1 MAISKSTSNVGKADF
16 LTWYLFCYGQ
26 ERFCNNF
33 ENAFVSSEKKI
44 KLTFWG
50 QFLDFLK
57 GTNSFIL
64 WEDYLL
70 CRNITRHESS
80 CYLDSW

>member
-33 ENAFVSSEKKI
+33 ENAFVSAMCLVTKEIVMSARPRAI
-44 KLTFWG
+44 LAVVH
-50 QFLDFLK
+50 
-57 GTNSFIL
+57 NSISNVVKTYIL
-64 WEDYLL
+64 
-70 CRNITRHESS
+70 NIE
-80 CYLDSW
+80 